1 MWAHE
6 AQRPEYTDL
15 LEGIERQVE
24 GETVVE
30 APRRW

>member
-6 AQRPEYTDL
+6 AQRPEYADL
-15 LEGIERQVE
+15 LAGIERRVE

-30 APRRW
+30 HPRRW